1 MWYYKLKKT
10 ANKKRGGEGGAIFS
24 IERPTL
30 LSELEINLLLTIGSS
45 TVLLN
50 TILTGYLSRFTSVS
64 YVEQVANNN
73 SKKKVKNY

>member
-50 TILTGYLSRFTSVS
+50 TILTGYLSRFTVYLMS
-64 YVEQVANNN
+64 N
-73 SKKKVKNY
+73 KLRIIILKKVN